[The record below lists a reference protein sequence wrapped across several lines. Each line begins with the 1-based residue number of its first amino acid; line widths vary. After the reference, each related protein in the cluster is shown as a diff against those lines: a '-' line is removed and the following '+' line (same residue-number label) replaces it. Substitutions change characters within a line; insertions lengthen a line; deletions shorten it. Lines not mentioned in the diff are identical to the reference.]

1 MQYLLKYKSIKT
13 DLLLSLVMFFI
24 LLGFNS
30 FAQESSKINPD
41 GYNKF
46 YYKSGKLA
54 SEGTMR
60 AGKPD
65 GYWKNYHKTGG
76 LKSEGNR
83 KNYLLD
89 SVWKFYDEQEKL
101 SLEITYK
108 AGKKNGFRYT
118 YQGEETTKEYFENDL
133 KQNYSYVLYAN
144 GKVKIKTP
152 FIDGLE
158 IGKAIEYDSS
168 GNIIQLIIYKKG
180 YVVERERINRYDTK
194 NMPHGK
200 WKWFFDDEEIL
211 QSEGSFNHGLKNG
224 YFKEYDRDGNLLS
237 AKKFVNGEEIEK
249 AEELVKLDIRRDYY
263 PNGKPKVVATYN
275 EDGIPEGVRREY
287 NPDGEVVRA
296 YVFRKGKVVEEGII
310 TDAGEKEGNWKE
322 YYPDA
327 QLKAIGYYRNDNKQG
342 EWKYYYPNG
351 QLEQIGKFVNGK
363 PDSIWNWY
371 YQSGELLR
379 EEHFYNGLADGLLTE
394 FSQDGLVITQGDYI
408 EGEKEGIWVY
418 TVGDNRDEIE
428 YVDGLRNGLFK
439 SYYKDITVSY
449 EGKFVDDL
457 PNGEHK
463 WFWVNGKIKKQGKY
477 VMGRKTGDW
486 KKYDFDGNPIITISY
501 KKGKEVKVDGISVDM
516 EK

>member
-263 PNGKPKVVATYN
+263 PNGKPKVVATSTKM
-275 EDGIPEGVRREY
+275 
-287 NPDGEVVRA
+287 
-296 YVFRKGKVVEEGII
+296 VFPKGFAENTILMEKLYGLMFS
-310 TDAGEKEGNWKE
+310 EKEKLLKKALLPMPVKKKE
-322 YYPDA
+322 
-327 QLKAIGYYRNDNKQG
+327 
-342 EWKYYYPNG
+342 
-351 QLEQIGKFVNGK
+351 IGKSIIRMPNSRPLDIIEMTTNKANGNTIIQM
-363 PDSIWNWY
+363 DNWNKL
-371 YQSGELLR
+371 ENL
-379 EEHFYNGLADGLLTE
+379 
-394 FSQDGLVITQGDYI
+394 
-408 EGEKEGIWVY
+408 
-418 TVGDNRDEIE
+418 
-428 YVDGLRNGLFK
+428 
-439 SYYKDITVSY
+439 
-449 EGKFVDDL
+449 
-457 PNGEHK
+457 
-463 WFWVNGKIKKQGKY
+463 
-477 VMGRKTGDW
+477 
-486 KKYDFDGNPIITISY
+486 
-501 KKGKEVKVDGISVDM
+501 
-516 EK
+516 